1 MAEKDLEKENL
12 EGEAVQNEAVEEQN
26 ENVEN
31 QEAEKSAEDT
41 SDNCDDKVKKL
52 EAELEEWKNSYTRKL
67 AEFQNFTKRKEN
79 EVAEMRKYASEGIIL
94 KVLENIDN
102 LERAEN
108 ASTETKN
115 FDALVEGVNMI
126 LRNLKYMLS
135 EEGIEEIEAAEGVQ
149 FNPYEHQ
156 AMMTEAKDELDNDII
171 VQVFQKGYKLKGKV
185 IRPAMVTVNKK

>member
-26 ENVEN
+26 ENVES
-31 QEAEKSAEDT
+31 QEAEKSVEETSED
-41 SDNCDDKVKKL
+41 KIKKL
-52 EAELEEWKNSYTRKL
+52 EAELQEWKNSYTRKL
-67 AEFQNFTKRKEN
+67 AEFQNFTKRKEM
-79 EVAEMRKYASEGIIL
+79 EVAEMKKFASEGIIL

>member
-12 EGEAVQNEAVEEQN
+12 ESEAVQNEAVEEQN
-26 ENVEN
+26 ENVES
-31 QEAEKSAEDT
+31 QEAEKSAEET
-41 SDNCDDKVKKL
+41 SEDKIQKL

-67 AEFQNFTKRKEN
+67 AEFQNFTKRKEM
-79 EVAEMRKYASEGIIL
+79 EVAEMKKFASEGIIL